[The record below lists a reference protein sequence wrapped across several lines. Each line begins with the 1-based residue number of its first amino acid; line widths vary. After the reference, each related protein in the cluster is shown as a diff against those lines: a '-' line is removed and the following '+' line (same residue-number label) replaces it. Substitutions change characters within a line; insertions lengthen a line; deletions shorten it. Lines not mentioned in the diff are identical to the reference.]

1 MENDRGLT
9 PVLLQRIPMFF
20 GIDRATDE
28 QSLIDFLHHFSDERL
43 SRVLVSRMT
52 EAEIHQV
59 VNVLTG
65 LMKTHLSGDEYHTLF
80 LREDHHHHD

>member
-1 MENDRGLT
+1 
-9 PVLLQRIPMFF
+9 MFF
-20 GIDRATDE
+20 GIDRDTDE

-59 VNVLTG
+59 VNEIGRAHV
-65 LMKTHLSGDEYHTLF
+65 
-80 LREDHHHHD
+80 